1 MCINLVASNPLD
13 VQCHVSASA
22 EGAGRYACSMSLP
35 VTVSSRRHFSLGI
48 KYMQMGPTGPWA
60 WGPRWCSIFPALEP
74 GLAAGYFPYIRFHE
88 LTPC

>member
-1 MCINLVASNPLD
+1 MNEDIIIFQIA
-13 VQCHVSASA
+13 QQ
-22 EGAGRYACSMSLP
+22 
-35 VTVSSRRHFSLGI
+35 
-48 KYMQMGPTGPWA
+48 YMQMGPTGPWA